1 MNHLENTYWI
11 VDDIRVARDGRSRKE
26 SQTGWLPGMV
36 GQARKAGK
44 WSVKIVAGTVDQS
57 RKVRKWKMVRREGR
71 SIRQESGWEE

>member
-1 MNHLENTYWI
+1 
-11 VDDIRVARDGRSRKE
+11 
-26 SQTGWLPGMV
+26 MV